1 VVLATLKRRL
11 SPPMTEL
18 EFDTAVA
25 ALIQG
30 GQGSIKND
38 HEERVF
44 VAATFVIQRQRKIP
58 DDEPWGGPTDQEL
71 AEFLTGIDRIQRKKL
86 KAMADGLIKSQDRPT
101 IH

>member
-1 VVLATLKRRL
+1 
-11 SPPMTEL
+11 MTEP
-18 EFDTAVA
+18 EFDTAVT

-30 GQGSIKND
+30 GQGAIKNEN
-38 HEERVF
+38 EERVL

-58 DDEPWGGPTDQEL
+58 DDEPWEGPTDQEL